1 MNLIRRSYEN
11 DVTIGDSGQPR
22 NTGRDSVLRFQD
34 SVFISVIA
42 RAFHEA
48 ARSITRPGPTLRF
61 DDKTPPK
68 KRQDG
73 AKVEELNSIV
83 EVM

>member
-1 MNLIRRSYEN
+1 M
-11 DVTIGDSGQPR
+11 TIGDSGQPR

-34 SVFISVIA
+34 SIFLSVIA

-48 ARSITRPGPTLRF
+48 ARPMTRPGPTLRF
-61 DDKTPPK
+61 DDKTLPK
-68 KRQDG
+68 NRHDG
-73 AKVEELNSIV
+73 AEVEELKSIV